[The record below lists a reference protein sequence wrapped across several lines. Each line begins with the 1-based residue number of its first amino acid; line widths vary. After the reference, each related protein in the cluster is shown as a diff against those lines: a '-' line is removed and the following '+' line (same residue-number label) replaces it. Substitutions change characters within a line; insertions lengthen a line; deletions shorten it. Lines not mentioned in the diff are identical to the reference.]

1 MNPVV
6 EESLSPLDLRITI
19 SNKNSIF
26 VVEIEAME
34 RTLLLLAI
42 AKVLLLRLPA
52 SAACSVCRKTS
63 SSVYYIKFLYKLLN
77 YTKIFAL
84 H

>member
-26 VVEIEAME
+26 VVEIEGCDGEDSAVGD
-34 RTLLLLAI
+34 RKGPLA
-42 AKVLLLRLPA
+42 
-52 SAACSVCRKTS
+52 SFAACSVCRKTS
-63 SSVYYIKFLYKLLN
+63 SSVYYIKFLYKSLN

>member
-42 AKVLLLRLPA
+42 GKVLLLRLQPPA
-52 SAACSVCRKTS
+52 V
-63 SSVYYIKFLYKLLN
+63 
-77 YTKIFAL
+77 FAEKPQVVFTI
-84 H
+84 

>member
-26 VVEIEAME
+26 VVEIEGME

-42 AKVLLLRLPA
+42 GKVLLLQPRLQINLMQ
-52 SAACSVCRKTS
+52 CSH
-63 SSVYYIKFLYKLLN
+63 INLM
-77 YTKIFAL
+77 
-84 H
+84 